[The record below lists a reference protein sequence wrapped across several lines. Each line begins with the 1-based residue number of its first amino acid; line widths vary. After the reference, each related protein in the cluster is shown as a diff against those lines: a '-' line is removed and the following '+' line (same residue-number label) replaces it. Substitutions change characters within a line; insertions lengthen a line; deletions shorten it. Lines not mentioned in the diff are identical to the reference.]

1 MELSVPQDWNSS
13 FEPQLVEKYD
23 RSFKGFDK
31 KISVLYAMGNSTWDI
46 QEHLVDIYGVK
57 VSAEFISTVTQK

>member
-31 KISVLYAMGNSTWDI
+31 KISVLYAMGNST
-46 QEHLVDIYGVK
+46 
-57 VSAEFISTVTQK
+57 